1 MRANYDGMS
10 GSSTRQRKPRFDVVA
25 IGDINA
31 DLILSGDV
39 VPTFGQVDKL
49 IRDAD
54 LCIGSSAAIFA
65 CGAARLGL
73 KTAIVGKVGRDL
85 FGEFMTDSLHT
96 RGIDTS
102 GVVVDQKIRTGLTVI
117 LSKGQDRATLTH
129 PGTIPALKFSE
140 IDFSV
145 VHSARHLHLSS
156 FFLLDSLRP
165 EIPRLCREA
174 RQTGLTVS
182 MDTNYDP
189 AEKWDDGLHEALRH
203 VDIFLPN
210 AVEAKAIARQEL
222 VENALEILAENI
234 PLVAVK
240 LGEQGAMAKQGTAPG
255 IVLGAQK
262 VDVVDTVGA
271 GDSFDAGLLFG
282 FLKGWELK
290 ESLEL
295 ALACGS
301 LSTRRPG
308 GTDAQPDLDEAM
320 RFIRA
325 RRDQEERV

>member
-1 MRANYDGMS
+1 MS
-10 GSSTRQRKPRFDVVA
+10 GSPAGRRKPRFEVVA
-25 IGDINA
+25 IGEINA

-39 VPTFGQVDKL
+39 EPAFGQVEKL
-49 IRDAD
+49 VRDAN

-73 KTAIVGKVGRDL
+73 KTAIVGKVGRDV
-85 FGEFMTDSLHT
+85 FGEFMTDSLAA

-102 GVVVDQKIRTGLTVI
+102 GVVIDRDVRTGLTVI
-117 LSKGQDRATLTH
+117 LSKGQDRAILTY
-129 PGTIPALKFSE
+129 PGSISALRFSE

-145 VHSARHLHLSS
+145 VHSACHLHLSS

-165 EIPRLCREA
+165 DIPRLCREA
-174 RQTGLTVS
+174 REAGLTVS

-189 AEKWDDGLHEALRH
+189 AAKWDDGLQEALRH

-210 AVEAKAIARQEL
+210 AAEAKAITGQEL
-222 VENALEILAENI
+222 AENAMEILAERI
-234 PLVAVK
+234 SLVAVK
-240 LGEQGAMAKQGTAPG
+240 LGEQGAMAKQGGAPM
-255 IVLGAQK
+255 IVLNSRK

-282 FLKGWELK
+282 FLRGWELQ
-290 ESLEL
+290 EALEL

-301 LSTRRPG
+301 LSTRKPG
-308 GTDAQPDLDEAM
+308 GTDAQPDLDEAR

-325 RRDQEERV
+325 GRGQERKA